1 MTEYKG
7 YTHKFTIYGAEPVD
21 CYLKVGLVGVDHWES
36 FPHLSIGDICFL
48 DFTISKQADELRV
61 YEILFQLANRMIQC
75 GGTIRDICAVLNI
88 QQMQPCGTTSNPK
101 IPMCKS
107 IADYVARYLEGRS

>member
-7 YTHKFTIYGAEPVD
+7 YTKKFTIYGAESVE
-21 CYLKVGLVGVDHWES
+21 CYLKIGLVGPDHWER

-48 DFTISKQADELRV
+48 DMTVSKQADELRV
-61 YEILFQLANRMIQC
+61 YEVLFAVVNKLIEC
-75 GGTIRDICAVLNI
+75 GGNLKDVIGVLRD
-88 QQMQPCGTTSNPK
+88 QQMFPRGTTDDPN

-107 IADYVARYLEGRS
+107 IADYVARYLEGRI